1 METFCSDNRKDDG
14 NSNCCVCLSGKFTH
28 IDEINENSILSLK
41 LDIDAI
47 FKNICYKLN
56 QITQQQPNDLLNIKT
71 TILPDFFVDRVI
83 KISNMNY
90 LADAVE
96 KKTKVGGGSIRG
108 LNSVDIKGGNA
119 VNVAYCLARLGVK
132 VDLFTVADE
141 VGYSILDTVFK
152 KFSSQVRLHVK
163 NGKHGLTTIF
173 EFTDSSFS
181 VSNVMLSDVGD
192 NSNFGPESI
201 ESANDG
207 NDDGVLSV
215 LSSSSAVV
223 LTNWASNLKGTDLLK
238 YVFKNSANSLHFLDP
253 ADITERREEFIRDI
267 KNHSKLID
275 LLAINENELLQIM
288 CALSNTGDT
297 IPISLDKGNTDS
309 ITPLN
314 LCKYAMFLSN
324 LFKINLCIHTMIGSV
339 WSDGCKIVFVNSIPP
354 SKINIV
360 SGAGDSWDSAFLFG
374 QLLDFTDEE
383 RLCFANLFAF
393 LYLENVYNDAPSL
406 LDIVNYICNY
416 YIRV

>member
-14 NSNCCVCLSGKFTH
+14 NGNCCICLSGKFAH
-28 IDEINENSILSLK
+28 IDEINENSIRSLK
-41 LDIDAI
+41 LDVDVI
-47 FKNICYKLN
+47 FKNIRYKIN
-56 QITQQQPNDLLNIKT
+56 HITKQQPNNLLNIKI
-71 TILPDFFVDRVI
+71 TILPDFFVDRII

-96 KKTKVGGGSIRG
+96 KKIKVGGGSIRG
-108 LNSVDIKGGNA
+108 LSSVDIKGGNA

-152 KFSSQVRLHVK
+152 KFSSLVRLHIK

-201 ESANDG
+201 ESANDS
-207 NDDGVLSV
+207 DDDNVLSV

-223 LTNWASNLKGTDLLK
+223 LTNWASNLKGTDLME

-275 LLAINENELLQIM
+275 LLSINENELLQIM
-288 CALSNTGDT
+288 CALSNTGDM

-374 QLLDFTDEE
+374 HLLNFTDEE
-383 RLCFANLFAF
+383 KLCFANLFAF
-393 LYLENVYNDAPSL
+393 LYLENAYNDAPSL
-406 LDIVNYICNY
+406 HDIVNYICNHY
-416 YIRV
+416 F

>member
-1 METFCSDNRKDDG
+1 METFHSENRKGDG
-14 NSNCCVCLSGKFTH
+14 NSNDCICISGKFTH
-28 IDEINENSILSLK
+28 IDEINENSFLSSK
-41 LDIDAI
+41 LDIGMI
-47 FKNICYKLN
+47 FKNIYYKLN
-56 QITQQQPNDLLNIKT
+56 QIIRQEPNDLLNIKI
-71 TILPDFFVDRVI
+71 TILPDFFVDRII

-90 LADAVE
+90 LSDAIE
-96 KKTKVGGGSIRG
+96 KKIKVGGGSIRG

-141 VGYSILDTVFK
+141 VGYSVLNSVFK

-163 NGKHGLTTIF
+163 NGKHGLTTIL

-201 ESANDG
+201 ECAND
-207 NDDGVLSV
+207 DDDSVLSI

-223 LTNWASNLKGTDLLK
+223 LTNWASNLKGTELMK

-253 ADITERREEFIRDI
+253 ADVTERREEFVRDI

-275 LLAINENELLQIM
+275 LLSINENELLQIM
-288 CALSNTGDT
+288 CALSNSGDM
-297 IPISLDKGNTDS
+297 IPISLDKGTES

-324 LFKINLCIHTMIGSV
+324 LFKIKLCIHTMVGSV
-339 WSDGCKIVFVNSIPP
+339 WSDGCKTVFVNSIPP

-374 QLLDFTDEE
+374 HLLDFTDEE

-393 LYLENVYNDAPSL
+393 LYLENVYDDAPSL
-406 LDIVNYICNY
+406 LDIVDYICNNY
-416 YIRV
+416 F

>member
-14 NSNCCVCLSGKFTH
+14 NSNRCICLSGKFTR
-28 IDEINENSILSLK
+28 IDEINENSFLSSK
-41 LDIDAI
+41 LDIDVT
-47 FKNICYKLN
+47 FKNICFKLN
-56 QITQQQPNDLLNIKT
+56 QITQQQPNDLLNIKI
-71 TILPDFFVDRVI
+71 TILPDFFVDRII

-96 KKTKVGGGSIRG
+96 KKIKVGGGSIRG

-207 NDDGVLSV
+207 DDDSVLSV

-267 KNHSKLID
+267 KNHSQLID
-275 LLAINENELLQIM
+275 LLSINENELLQIM
-288 CALSNTGDT
+288 CALTNTGDT
-297 IPISLDKGNTDS
+297 IPISLDKGNTGS

-324 LFKINLCIHTMIGSV
+324 IFKINLCIHTMIGSV

-374 QLLDFTDEE
+374 HLLDFTDEE

-406 LDIVNYICNY
+406 LDIVNYIRNY